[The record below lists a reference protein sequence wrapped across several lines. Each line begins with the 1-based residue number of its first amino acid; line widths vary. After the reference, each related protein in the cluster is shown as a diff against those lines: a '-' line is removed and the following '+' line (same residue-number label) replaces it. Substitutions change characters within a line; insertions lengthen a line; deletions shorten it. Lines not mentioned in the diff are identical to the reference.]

1 MKDILQQINAQYS
14 TELSAVQTKIH
25 SLVQGQSSAEVQQH
39 MGYVAS
45 KSGHMLRP
53 LLTLIIFGAI
63 DGRPLNEV
71 DDLTKE
77 KLISIAV
84 ALELLHTASLVHDDV
99 IDHTDTRRKQ
109 PTINSMVGNNE
120 AILIGNLFYLNAFRL
135 MLSMEDPWYL
145 EVLIQTAEAMCVG
158 EVLQNEKQDQLI
170 STDEYLEIVEK
181 KTGALICAA
190 ASLSA
195 RLAGATIETAH
206 FYESLALNLG
216 TLYQLKDDY
225 ADQDLNNY
233 DESNLQQ
240 LILER
245 QQKLKEA
252 SSALS
257 ATAPHQQALVKFIH
271 YFKG

>member
-1 MKDILQQINAQYS
+1 MKDILHQINAQYIA
-14 TELSAVQTKIH
+14 ELGAVQKKIQ

-53 LLTLIIFGAI
+53 LIALITFGAI
-63 DGRPLNEV
+63 DGRPLSEL
-71 DDLTKE
+71 DDITKE
-77 KLISIAV
+77 KLISIAA

-99 IDHTDTRRKQ
+99 IDHTNTRRNQ
-109 PTINSMVGNNE
+109 PTINSLVGNTE
-120 AILIGNLFYLNAFRL
+120 SILIGNLFYLNAFRL

-158 EVLQNEKQDQLI
+158 EVLQNEKQNQLI
-170 STDEYLEIVEK
+170 STNEYLEIVEK

-195 RLAGATIETAH
+195 RLAGASAEKSLL
-206 FYESLALNLG
+206 YESLALNLG

-233 DESNLQQ
+233 NETDLQQ
-240 LILER
+240 LINER
-245 QQKLKEA
+245 QQKLEDA
-252 SSALS
+252 SASLS
-257 ATAPHQQALVKFIH
+257 ATEPHQQALVQFIH

>member
-1 MKDILQQINAQYS
+1 MKDILHQINAQYIA
-14 TELSAVQTKIH
+14 ELRAVEEKIQ
-25 SLVQGQSSAEVQQH
+25 SLIKRQCNAEVQQH

-53 LLTLIIFGAI
+53 LIALITFGAI
-63 DGRPLNEV
+63 DGRPLSEL
-71 DDLTKE
+71 DGITKE
-77 KLISIAV
+77 KLISIAA

-99 IDHTDTRRKQ
+99 IDHTNTRRSQ
-109 PTINSMVGNNE
+109 PTINTLVGNTE
-120 AILIGNLFYLNAFRL
+120 SILIGNLFYLNAFRL
-135 MLSMEDPWYL
+135 MLSMEDPYYL

-158 EVLQNEKQDQLI
+158 EVLQNEKQNQLI
-170 STDEYLEIVEK
+170 NTNEYLEIVEK

-195 RLAGATIETAH
+195 RLAGASTQTSLL
-206 FYESLALNLG
+206 YESLALNLG

-233 DESNLQQ
+233 NETDLQQ
-240 LILER
+240 LIIER
-245 QQKLKEA
+245 QQKLEDA
-252 SSALS
+252 SCALS
-257 ATAPHQQALVKFIH
+257 ATEPHQQALIEFIQ